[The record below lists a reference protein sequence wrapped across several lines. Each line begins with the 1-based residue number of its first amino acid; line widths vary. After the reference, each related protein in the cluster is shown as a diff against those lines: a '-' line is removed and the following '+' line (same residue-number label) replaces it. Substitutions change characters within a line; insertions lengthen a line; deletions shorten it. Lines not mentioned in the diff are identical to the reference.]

1 MKLAIRI
8 SSMLALATLAFGII
22 GCGGETTG
30 VNPPAAAQ
38 ESALMSIAADPD
50 VQQEV
55 TDTGSAMREISTPES
70 SAHVV
75 KGGGAVTNATP
86 RQCVC
91 CKMWAGRV
99 QCNYIVCGTDCT
111 T

>member
-1 MKLAIRI
+1 MKLAIG
-8 SSMLALATLAFGII
+8 SMLVLATLALGIT
-22 GCGGETTG
+22 GCGGEVTS
-30 VNPPAAAQ
+30 VNTPSGTQ
-38 ESALMSIAADPD
+38 ESALMSIGADPD

-55 TDTGSAMREISTPES
+55 TDTGSAMREISAPES
-70 SAHVV
+70 SAEKSSAQVV
-75 KGGGAVTNATP
+75 